1 MNVQNRVLP
10 KWSWKK
16 EKYVIIHFWKK
27 WSKILIT
34 FSKSY
39 WKKWSKILIT
49 FSKSYWKKW
58 SKILITFS
66 KSYWKKW
73 SKNNNFPKGL
83 KELWTDQIEKYMYSV

>member
-58 SKILITFS
+58 SK
-66 KSYWKKW
+66 
-73 SKNNNFPKGL
+73 NNNFPKGL